1 MPAETTLQRVILTLF
16 RLMVGWVF
24 LGAALRQ
31 IPDAGWSAAGFMG
44 RAAHLTG
51 FYNFLATPPLINI
64 IDATIPWVHLLLG
77 LALILGVFL
86 RPAALVGSVLM
97 ILYLI
102 PRIEFPAVFTD
113 AHIFYALIMIY
124 LASVGAGRI
133 WGLQNWVD
141 NLKPLQSYLERY
153 PRIRSAL
160 S

>member
-1 MPAETTLQRVILTLF
+1 MPAETTLQRVILTVL

-31 IPDAGWSAAGFMG
+31 IPDAGWSAAGFMS
-44 RAAHLTG
+44 RAANFSG
-51 FYNFLATPPLINI
+51 FYNFLSTPPLINV
-64 IDATIPWVHLLLG
+64 IDALIPWVHLLLG
-77 LALILGVFL
+77 LALILGVFMRL
-86 RPAALVGSVLM
+86 AAVVGTVLM
-97 ILYLI
+97 ILYLL

-124 LASVGAGRI
+124 LASVGAGRF

-141 NLKPLQSYLERY
+141 GLLPAERH
-153 PRIRSAL
+153 PRMRAVL

>member
-1 MPAETTLQRVILTLF
+1 MLTETTLQRLILTVL

-44 RAAHLTG
+44 RAAYFTG
-51 FYNFLATPPLINI
+51 FYNFLSQPPLINI
-64 IDATIPWVHLLLG
+64 IDTLIPWVHLLLG

-86 RPAALVGSVLM
+86 RPTALVGSVLM
-97 ILYLI
+97 ILYLL
-102 PRIEFPAVFTD
+102 PRIEFPGVFTD
-113 AHIFYALIMIY
+113 AHIFYVLIMTY
-124 LASVGAGRI
+124 LASVGAGRF

-141 NLKPLQSYLERY
+141 NFKPLERY
-153 PRIRSAL
+153 PMVRSVL